1 MTDRMGGRQGLTAA
15 GAVVS
20 LAFAAAALE
29 PALAQQTEQLPT
41 LVIDGETARNE
52 TKGYV
57 ARRSVTATKSDTPL
71 VKLPRAVSTVTT
83 QEIEDRSAQ
92 TVQEALNYT
101 AGVNTYFR
109 QGNLTR
115 EYTRVRGFEAFQYLD
130 GLKLHDSSWGYEVY
144 GLERI
149 DVLKGPASTLY
160 GQGSPGGLINLTSK
174 RPTETAFREFML
186 RTGSYGRLEGGFDIG
201 GPANAD
207 KSILYRV
214 VGLGRMAD
222 GEIDFTRNER
232 LYFAPS
238 VTLRNDQTSL
248 TVLAHYQYD
257 PNLTVLQPLPRAGTI
272 LPGANG
278 QYISRKLFLGEP
290 NYHDTSKK
298 TFRIGYEFTHQFNDV
313 FSFQQNLAYQN
324 IDIQLKEVQ
333 SRGTLVG
340 NSAVRQMAY
349 QPYQVDLF
357 QVDNRFKADFA
368 TGPFRHHVMFG
379 LDYSMAPNYQGTAV
393 NRASQYLLNLYNPV
407 YGQPL
412 AANPLTQKRYQ
423 DQRQTGLY
431 AQDRVEVGGLSLIG
445 GVRGDWASLD
455 QKTKVLNTV
464 TGQFS
469 EPDWTPKRDR
479 ATTVHAGAIYA
490 FNSGIAPYA
499 NYSESFAPVSGA
511 DVTGKPFNPSTG
523 EQFEVGVKY
532 LPPHLN
538 LLVTG
543 AVFEITQRNL
553 LTNDLNNPGFAVQT
567 QAIRAKGAEV
577 EFKTTHLHGFN
588 VVAVYTYLDP
598 TVTKTNTAGGVG
610 KQPAGMAQHQAS
622 LWGTYTFADTSS
634 LKGLTL
640 GGGVRHVS
648 ASFGDALNTFEVPA
662 FTLFDMTLRYQ
673 LGAIAA
679 SLNGWDVAVTA
690 KNIADKRY
698 VGVCEDALN
707 CYYGA
712 GRTIDATVR
721 VRF

>member
-1 MTDRMGGRQGLTAA
+1 MSAA
-15 GAVVS
+15 LV
-20 LAFAAAALE
+20 AAA
-29 PALAQQTEQLPT
+29 PDPVFAQRAAEQLPP
-41 LVIDGETARNE
+41 LIVDGEAASDSA
-52 TKGYV
+52 KGYV
-57 ARRSVTATKSDTPL
+57 ARRTDTATKSDVPVL
-71 VKLPRAVSTVTT
+71 ALPRSVSTVTK

-109 QGNLTR
+109 QGNLSR
-115 EYTRVRGFEAFQYLD
+115 EYNRVRGFEAFQFLD

-174 RPTETAFREFML
+174 RPKDTPFREFML

-207 KSILYRV
+207 KSVLYRV
-214 VGLGRMAD
+214 VGLGRMGD

-232 LYFAPS
+232 IYFAPS

-257 PNLTVLQPLPRAGTI
+257 PNLTALQPLPRVGTI

-298 TFRIGYEFTHQFNDV
+298 TFRIGYEFNHRFNDV

-324 IDIQLKEVQ
+324 IDVQLNEVQ

-340 NSAVRQMAY
+340 NSVVRQMAY
-349 QPYQVDLF
+349 QPYKIDLF

-379 LDYSMAPNYQGTAV
+379 LDYSMAPNSQGTAV
-393 NRASQYLLNLYNPV
+393 NRASQYLLNLYAPV

-412 AANPLTQKRYQ
+412 GANPLTQMRYQ
-423 DQRQTGLY
+423 AQRQTGIY
-431 AQDRVEVGGLSLIG
+431 AQDRIEIGGFSVIG

-455 QKTKVLNTV
+455 QKTKVLNTT
-464 TGQFS
+464 TGLFS
-469 EPDWTPKRDR
+469 EPDWSPKRDR
-479 ATTVHAGAIYA
+479 ATTVHSGLIYA
-490 FNSGIAPYA
+490 FESGVAPYV
-499 NYSESFAPVSGA
+499 NYSESFAPISGA
-511 DVTGKPFNPSTG
+511 DVAGKPFDPTTG
-523 EQFEVGVKY
+523 EQFEAGIKY
-532 LPPHLN
+532 LPSHLN
-538 LLVTG
+538 LLITG
-543 AVFEITQRNL
+543 AVFEITQRNM
-553 LTNDLNNPGFAVQT
+553 LTNDLKNPGFAVQT
-567 QAIRAKGAEV
+567 QEIRAKGAEI
-577 EFKTTHLHGFN
+577 EFKTTNLHGFN
-588 VVAVYTYLDP
+588 VVAGYTYLDP

-610 KQPAGMAQHQAS
+610 KAPTGMAQHQAS
-622 LWGTYTFADTSS
+622 LWGTYTFDDGTV
-634 LKGLTL
+634 LKGLTV
-640 GGGVRHVS
+640 GGGIRHVG

-673 LGAIAA
+673 LGAISAA
-679 SLNGWDVAVTA
+679 LTGWDVAINA
-690 KNIADKRY
+690 KNLADKRY

-712 GRTIDATVR
+712 GRTIDATMR